1 MEQGHKDAGTAS
13 SIMVFSYFLC
23 GALSMAAVSLDWPDK
38 IRYIG
43 ILALISG
50 SCALCLWLFLRR
62 HLYLHCGLREQF
74 LTSIPEKTG
83 SSMISKVKRKKEI
96 SSVDK
101 PLSRFI
107 CRKFGLPFNQYVSLT
122 CAACFFSLSMV
133 QQVACDQTSHCSIR
147 LFAITEDWAWIKT
160 RRSLN
165 RVNGASPEGLHRP
178 KFERT

>member
-1 MEQGHKDAGTAS
+1 MAAAASDYRPAFSHDQRTPALCPAHGIITFFLGMSRPPSSNLILEQGHKDAGTAS
-13 SIMVFSYFLC
+13 SIMFFSYFLC

-122 CAACFFSLSMV
+122 CAAL
-133 QQVACDQTSHCSIR
+133 
-147 LFAITEDWAWIKT
+147 LF
-160 RRSLN
+160 
-165 RVNGASPEGLHRP
+165 
-178 KFERT
+178 